1 MIRDLVA
8 HKGHANM
15 LILNAIRDPPNAA
28 ADPEIV
34 GLLRHILLANRYWF
48 LTIRGE
54 RFDLERE
61 TAAPAAL
68 DELIELYAATQR
80 EEEAWMA
87 RATAEDL
94 ERLLENEMIPGRRCS
109 VAQGVVQVCMHSQ
122 GHRAQLARMLRW
134 HGGTPPMTDF
144 ILWLRDRGAAHEHHP
159 VRARTDVQPP

>member
-1 MIRDLVA
+1 MLQMIRDLVA
-8 HKGHANM
+8 HKGHANT
-15 LILNAIRDPPNAA
+15 LILNAIGNHPNAA
-28 ADPEIV
+28 ADPGIV
-34 GLLRHILLANRYWF
+34 GLLHHILLANRFWF

-68 DELIELYAATQR
+68 DELIDLYAATQR

-94 ERLLENEMIPGRRCS
+94 ERLLENQMIPGGRCT
-109 VAQGVVQVCMHSQ
+109 VAQGIVQVCMHSQ
-122 GHRAQLARMLRW
+122 GHRAQLAKMLRR

-144 ILWLRDRGAAHEHHP
+144 ILWLSLRGS
-159 VRARTDVQPP
+159 VDNLTK